1 MEKPIGQEKDRIIWI
16 NQEKH
21 KPEYDPWEL
30 NVTIESSTMEV
41 GTFCIWTEER
51 HRTIVSKIWNLH
63 KKEKKKKKQ
72 YKHQKET

>member
-41 GTFCIWTEER
+41 GTFCIW
-51 HRTIVSKIWNLH
+51 
-63 KKEKKKKKQ
+63 
-72 YKHQKET
+72 